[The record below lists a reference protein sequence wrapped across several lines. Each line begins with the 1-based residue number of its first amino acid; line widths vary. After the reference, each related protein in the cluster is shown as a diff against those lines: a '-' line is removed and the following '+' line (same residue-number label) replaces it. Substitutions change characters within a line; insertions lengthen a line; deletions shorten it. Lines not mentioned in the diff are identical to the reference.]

1 MKTEGVVM
9 TILHSLKGTLAVGL
23 LSLGLMACGQSAQQK
38 DESKSESTAVSNIEQ
53 IKKNGV
59 VRIGVFSDKPP
70 FGYLDEQGK
79 NQGFDVE
86 IAKHVAKDLLGDENK
101 VEFVLTEAAN
111 RVEYLKANKVDII
124 FANFTVTP
132 ERKEVV
138 DFSKPYLKVA
148 LGVVSPKDQPITD
161 VAQLKDKI
169 LLVNKGTTADSFF
182 TKKHPEIKLQKYEQ
196 NTETFDAL
204 KDKRGV
210 ALAHDNLLVLAWAKE
225 NPAYTVG
232 ITSLGEQDLIAPAVK
247 KGNTEL
253 LDWLNKDLEKL
264 AKEGV
269 IRQAYEKTL
278 KPVYGDSINPKD
290 LLVE

>member
-1 MKTEGVVM
+1 MQ
-9 TILHSLKGTLAVGL
+9 TIAQIKKLLAISLLGFGL
-23 LSLGLMACGQSAQQK
+23 VACSQN
-38 DESKSESTAVSNIEQ
+38 SETKKEAAGDQTATSSIEQ

-70 FGYLDEQGK
+70 FGYLDEKGQ

-161 VAQLKDKI
+161 ISQLKDKI

-182 TKKHPEIKLQKYEQ
+182 SKKHPDIKLLKYEQ

-210 ALAHDNLLVLAWAKE
+210 ALAHDNLLVMAWAKD
-225 NPAYTVG
+225 NPNYTVG
-232 ITSLGEQDLIAPAVK
+232 ITSLGEHDLIAPAVK
-247 KGNTEL
+247 KGNKEL
-253 LDWLNKDLEKL
+253 LDWLNTDLEKL
-264 AKEGV
+264 SKEGV
-269 IRQAYEKTL
+269 IHQAYEKTL
-278 KPVYGDSINPKD
+278 KPVYGDTINPKD

>member
-1 MKTEGVVM
+1 M
-9 TILHSLKGTLAVGL
+9 LKLQKNIQYLLAASV
-23 LSLGLMACGQSAQQK
+23 LSLGLLGCNKASDSQPKAADTSA
-38 DESKSESTAVSNIEQ
+38 SSIEQ

-70 FGYLDEQGK
+70 FGYLDAQGK

-111 RVEYLKANKVDII
+111 RVEYLKSNKVDII

-138 DFSKPYLKVA
+138 DFAKPYLKVA
-148 LGVVSPKDQPITD
+148 LGVVSPKDHPISD
-161 VAQLKDKI
+161 INQLKDKV
-169 LLVNKGTTADSFF
+169 LLVNKGTTADSYF
-182 TKKHPEIKLQKYEQ
+182 TKKYPEIKLQKYEQ
-196 NTETFDAL
+196 NTETFAAL
-204 KDKRGV
+204 KDGRGA

-225 NPAYTVG
+225 NPNYTVD
-232 ITSLGEQDLIAPAVK
+232 ITTLGEHDLIAPAVK
-247 KGNTEL
+247 KGDKEL

-269 IRQAYEKTL
+269 IHQAYEKTL
-278 KPVYGDSINPKD
+278 LPIYGDSIPAKD
-290 LLVE
+290 LIIE

>member
-1 MKTEGVVM
+1 M
-9 TILHSLKGTLAVGL
+9 ISHSNIKQLFSVTL
-23 LSLGLMACGQSAQQK
+23 LSFGLAACGQNAQQDTQSSS
-38 DESKSESTAVSNIEQ
+38 DEKSISSIEQ

-70 FGYLDEQGK
+70 FGYLDEKGQ

-138 DFSKPYLKVA
+138 DFAQPYLKVA
-148 LGVVSPKDQPITD
+148 LGVVSPKNQPITD
-161 VAQLKDKI
+161 LSQLKDKT
-169 LLVNKGTTADSFF
+169 LLVNKGTTADAFF
-182 TKKHPEIKLQKYEQ
+182 TKNHPEIKLQKYEQ

-204 KDKRGV
+204 KDKRGA

-225 NPAYTVG
+225 NPNYTVG
-232 ITSLGEQDLIAPAVK
+232 ITSLGQQDFIAPAVK
-247 KGNTEL
+247 KGNKEL
-253 LDWLNKDLEKL
+253 LDWLNTDLAKL
-264 AKEGV
+264 SKEGV
-269 IRQAYEKTL
+269 MQAAYEKTL
-278 KPVYGDSINPKD
+278 KPVYGETIDSKEI
-290 LLVE
+290 LVD

>member
-1 MKTEGVVM
+1 MKKLANVKKLFAVS
-9 TILHSLKGTLAVGL
+9 ILGFGL
-23 LSLGLMACGQSAQQK
+23 VACGQNAETKNESAQDQ
-38 DESKSESTAVSNIEQ
+38 SATSSIEQ

-70 FGYLDEQGK
+70 FGYLDEKGQ

-138 DFSKPYLKVA
+138 DYAKPYLKVA
-148 LGVVSPKDQPITD
+148 LGVVSPKDAPITD
-161 VAQLKDKI
+161 IAQLKDKV

-182 TKKHPEIKLQKYEQ
+182 SKQHQEIKLQKYEQ

-204 KDKRGV
+204 KDKRGI

-225 NPAYTVG
+225 NPDYTVG
-232 ITSLGEQDLIAPAVK
+232 ITSLGEQELIAPAVK
-247 KGNTEL
+247 KGNKEL

-264 AKEGV
+264 SKEGV
-269 IRQAYEKTL
+269 IHQAYEKTL
-278 KPVYGDSINPKD
+278 KPVYGDMVNPKD

>member
-1 MKTEGVVM
+1 MQ
-9 TILHSLKGTLAVGL
+9 TITLSNIQKL
-23 LSLGLMACGQSAQQK
+23 LLASIFSLGLTACNKNPQSA
-38 DESKSESTAVSNIEQ
+38 EKSAETSTQVSSIEQ

-70 FGYLDEQGK
+70 FGYLDAQGK

-101 VEFVLTEAAN
+101 VQFVLTEAAN

-132 ERKEVV
+132 EREQVV
-138 DFSKPYLKVA
+138 DFAKPYLKVA
-148 LGVVSPKDQPITD
+148 LGVVSPKNKPITD
-161 VAQLKDKI
+161 IAQLKDQT

-182 TKKHPEIKLQKYEQ
+182 SKQHPEIKLQKYEQ

-204 KDKRGV
+204 KDGRGA

-225 NPAYTVG
+225 NPNYTVG
-232 ITSLGEQDLIAPAVK
+232 ITNLGEQDLIAPAVQ
-247 KGNTEL
+247 KGNKEL
-253 LDWLNKDLEKL
+253 LDWLNQDLEKL
-264 AKEGV
+264 AKQGV
-269 IRQAYEKTL
+269 IHQAYEKTL
-278 KPVYGDSINPKD
+278 KPVYGDGIPAKD
-290 LLVE
+290 LIIE

>member
-1 MKTEGVVM
+1 MKKLANVKKLFAVS
-9 TILHSLKGTLAVGL
+9 ILGFGL
-23 LSLGLMACGQSAQQK
+23 VACGQNAETKNESAQDQTTT
-38 DESKSESTAVSNIEQ
+38 SSIEQ

-70 FGYLDEQGK
+70 FGYLDEKGQ

-101 VEFVLTEAAN
+101 IEFVLTEAAN

-138 DFSKPYLKVA
+138 DYAKPYLKVA
-148 LGVVSPKDQPITD
+148 LGVVSPKDAPITD
-161 VAQLKDKI
+161 IAQLKDKV

-182 TKKHPEIKLQKYEQ
+182 SKQHKEIKLQKYEQ

-204 KDKRGV
+204 KDKRGI

-225 NPAYTVG
+225 NPDYTVG
-232 ITSLGEQDLIAPAVK
+232 ITSLGEQDFIAPAVK
-247 KGNTEL
+247 KGNKEL

-264 AKEGV
+264 SKEGV
-269 IRQAYEKTL
+269 IHQAYEKTL
-278 KPVYGDSINPKD
+278 KPVYGDTVNPKD

>member
-1 MKTEGVVM
+1 MKKLANVKKLFAV
-9 TILHSLKGTLAVGL
+9 SLLGFGL
-23 LSLGLMACGQSAQQK
+23 VACGQNAETKNESAQDQ
-38 DESKSESTAVSNIEQ
+38 SATSSIEQ

-70 FGYLDEQGK
+70 FGYLDEKGQ

-101 VEFVLTEAAN
+101 IEFVLTEAAN

-138 DFSKPYLKVA
+138 DYAKPYLKVA
-148 LGVVSPKDQPITD
+148 LGVVSPKDAPITD
-161 VAQLKDKI
+161 IAQLKDKV

-182 TKKHPEIKLQKYEQ
+182 SKQHKEIKLQKYEQ

-204 KDKRGV
+204 KDKRGI

-225 NPAYTVG
+225 NPDYTVG

-247 KGNTEL
+247 KGNKEL

-264 AKEGV
+264 SKEGV
-269 IRQAYEKTL
+269 IHQAYEKTL
-278 KPVYGDSINPKD
+278 KPVYGDMVNPKD

>member
-1 MKTEGVVM
+1 M
-9 TILHSLKGTLAVGL
+9 TAFFNIKKVLAVSL
-23 LSLGLMACGQSAQQK
+23 MSLGLAACNQDANKPKTATDPDQS
-38 DESKSESTAVSNIEQ
+38 TVSSIEQ

-70 FGYLDEQGK
+70 FGYLDAEGK

-86 IAKHVAKDLLGDENK
+86 IAKQVAKDLLGDENK

-132 ERKEVV
+132 ERKEAV
-138 DFSKPYLKVA
+138 DFAKPYLKVA
-148 LGVVSPKDQPITD
+148 LGVVSAKDKPITD
-161 VAQLKDKI
+161 IAQLKDQT

-182 TKKHPEIKLQKYEQ
+182 TKQHPEIKLQKYEQ

-225 NPAYTVG
+225 NPNYTVG
-232 ITSLGEQDLIAPAVK
+232 ITSLGDQDLIAPAVK
-247 KGNTEL
+247 KGNKEL
-253 LDWLNKDLEKL
+253 LDWLNDDLDKL
-264 AKEGV
+264 TQTGV
-269 IRQAYEKTL
+269 IQQAYEKTL
-278 KPVYGDSINPKD
+278 KPVYGDTIDPKD
-290 LLVE
+290 LLVD

>member
-1 MKTEGVVM
+1 MNIVWNTKITVKKF
-9 TILHSLKGTLAVGL
+9 IAISLI
-23 LSLGLMACGQSAQQK
+23 SLGLTACNQNSQPK
-38 DESKSESTAVSNIEQ
+38 DKPDSEPAALSSIEQ

-70 FGYLDEQGK
+70 FGYLDAEGK

-111 RVEYLKANKVDII
+111 RVENLKANKVDII
-124 FANFTVTP
+124 FANFTITP
-132 ERKEVV
+132 ERKEAV

-148 LGVVSPKDQPITD
+148 LGVVSPKDKPITD
-161 VAQLKDKI
+161 ISQLKDQI

-182 TKKHPEIKLQKYEQ
+182 TKKHPEVKLLKYEQ

-210 ALAHDNLLVLAWAKE
+210 GLAHDNLLVLAWAKE
-225 NPAYTVG
+225 NPQYTVG

-247 KGNTEL
+247 KGNQEL

-269 IRQAYEKTL
+269 IRQAYDKTL
-278 KPVYGDSINPKD
+278 KPVYGDTIDPKD

>member
-1 MKTEGVVM
+1 MFKK
-9 TILHSLKGTLAVGL
+9 LLLASIF
-23 LSLGLMACGQSAQQK
+23 SLGLTACNKNPQSA
-38 DESKSESTAVSNIEQ
+38 EKSADTSAQVSSIEQ

-70 FGYLDEQGK
+70 FGYLDAQGK

-101 VEFVLTEAAN
+101 VQFVLTEAAN

-132 ERKEVV
+132 EREQVV
-138 DFSKPYLKVA
+138 DFAKPYLKVA
-148 LGVVSPKDQPITD
+148 LGVVSPKDKPITD
-161 VAQLKDKI
+161 LAQLKDQT

-182 TKKHPEIKLQKYEQ
+182 SKQHPEIKLQKYEQ

-204 KDKRGV
+204 KDGRGV

-225 NPAYTVG
+225 NPNYTVG
-232 ITSLGEQDLIAPAVK
+232 ITNLGEQDLIAPAVQ
-247 KGNTEL
+247 KGNKEL
-253 LDWLNKDLEKL
+253 LDWLNQDLEKL
-264 AKEGV
+264 AKQGV
-269 IRQAYEKTL
+269 IHQAYEKTL
-278 KPVYGDSINPKD
+278 KPVYGDGIPAKD
-290 LLVE
+290 LIIE

>member
-1 MKTEGVVM
+1 MQ
-9 TILHSLKGTLAVGL
+9 TITFSNIQKLLLASVF
-23 LSLGLMACGQSAQQK
+23 SLGLTACNKTPQSA
-38 DESKSESTAVSNIEQ
+38 EKSADSSTQISSIEQ

-70 FGYLDEQGK
+70 FGYLDAQGK

-101 VEFVLTEAAN
+101 VQFVLTEAAN

-132 ERKEVV
+132 ERKQVV
-138 DFSKPYLKVA
+138 DFAKPYLKVA
-148 LGVVSPKDQPITD
+148 LGVVSPKNKPITD
-161 VAQLKDKI
+161 IAQLKDQT

-182 TKKHPEIKLQKYEQ
+182 SKQHPEIKLQKYEQ

-204 KDKRGV
+204 KDGRGA

-225 NPAYTVG
+225 NPNYTVG
-232 ITSLGEQDLIAPAVK
+232 ITNLGEQDLIAPAVQ
-247 KGNTEL
+247 KGNKEL
-253 LDWLNKDLEKL
+253 LDWLNQDLEKL

-269 IRQAYEKTL
+269 IHQAYEKTL
-278 KPVYGDSINPKD
+278 KPVYGEGIPAKD
-290 LLVE
+290 LIIE

>member
-1 MKTEGVVM
+1 M
-9 TILHSLKGTLAVGL
+9 TTLTLQNIKHVLAASL
-23 LSLGLMACGQSAQQK
+23 LSLGLVACDKGTQSNEKTA
-38 DESKSESTAVSNIEQ
+38 DSTQTVSSIEQ

-70 FGYLDEQGK
+70 FGYLDAQGK

-86 IAKHVAKDLLGDENK
+86 IAQHVAKDLLGDENK

-138 DFSKPYLKVA
+138 DFAKPYLKVA
-148 LGVVSPKDQPITD
+148 LGVVSPKTHPITD
-161 VAQLKDKI
+161 VAQLKDKT

-182 TKKHPEIKLQKYEQ
+182 TKTHPEIKLQKYEQ

-204 KDKRGV
+204 KDGRGA

-225 NPAYTVG
+225 NPNYTVG
-232 ITSLGEQDLIAPAVK
+232 ITNLGEQDLIAPAVK
-247 KGNTEL
+247 KGDKEL
-253 LDWLNKDLEKL
+253 LDWLNQDLEKL

-269 IRQAYEKTL
+269 IHQAYEKTL
-278 KPVYGDSINPKD
+278 KPVYGDTINPKD

>member
-1 MKTEGVVM
+1 M
-9 TILHSLKGTLAVGL
+9 TAFLNIKKVLAMSLM
-23 LSLGLMACGQSAQQK
+23 SLGLAACNQNSEPKQSA
-38 DESKSESTAVSNIEQ
+38 EPANTAVSSIEQ

-70 FGYLDEQGK
+70 FGYLDAQGK

-132 ERKEVV
+132 ERKEAV

-161 VAQLKDKI
+161 IAQLKDKT

-182 TKKHPEIKLQKYEQ
+182 SKQHPEIKLQKYEQ

-225 NPAYTVG
+225 NPNYTVG
-232 ITSLGEQDLIAPAVK
+232 ITRLGDQDLIAPAVK
-247 KGNTEL
+247 KGNKEL
-253 LDWLNKDLEKL
+253 LDWLNKDLDKL
-264 AKEGV
+264 TKSGV
-269 IRQAYEKTL
+269 IQQAYEKTL
-278 KPVYGDSINPKD
+278 KPVYGDSIDPQD
-290 LLVE
+290 LLVD

>member
-1 MKTEGVVM
+1 M
-9 TILHSLKGTLAVGL
+9 TTFAHVKKLFAVSL
-23 LSLGLMACGQSAQQK
+23 LGLGLAACGQNSETKKETAQDQSAT
-38 DESKSESTAVSNIEQ
+38 SSIEQ

-70 FGYLDEQGK
+70 FGYLDEKGK

-148 LGVVSPKDQPITD
+148 LGVVSPKDAPITD
-161 VAQLKDKI
+161 IAQLKDKV

-182 TKKHPEIKLQKYEQ
+182 SKQHKEINLQKYEQ

-225 NPAYTVG
+225 NPNYTVG
-232 ITSLGEQDLIAPAVK
+232 ITSFGEHDLIAPAVK
-247 KGNTEL
+247 KGNKEL

-264 AKEGV
+264 SKEGV
-269 IRQAYEKTL
+269 IQQAYEKTL
-278 KPVYGDSINPKD
+278 KPVYGDTINPKD

>member
-1 MKTEGVVM
+1 MQ
-9 TILHSLKGTLAVGL
+9 TITFSNIQKLLLASVF
-23 LSLGLMACGQSAQQK
+23 SLGMTACNKNPQSTEKPADTSAQL
-38 DESKSESTAVSNIEQ
+38 SSIEQ

-70 FGYLDEQGK
+70 FGYLDAQGK

-101 VEFVLTEAAN
+101 VQFVLTEAAN

-132 ERKEVV
+132 EREQVV
-138 DFSKPYLKVA
+138 DFAQPYLKVA
-148 LGVVSPKDQPITD
+148 LGVVSPKNKPITD
-161 VAQLKDKI
+161 IAQLKDQI

-182 TKKHPEIKLQKYEQ
+182 SKQHPEIKLQKYEQ

-204 KDKRGV
+204 KDGRGA

-225 NPAYTVG
+225 NPNYTVG
-232 ITSLGEQDLIAPAVK
+232 ITNLGEQDLIAPAVQ
-247 KGNTEL
+247 KGNKEL
-253 LDWLNKDLEKL
+253 LDWLNQDLEKL

-269 IRQAYEKTL
+269 IHQAYEKTL
-278 KPVYGDSINPKD
+278 KPVYGDGIPAKD
-290 LLVE
+290 LIIE

>member
-1 MKTEGVVM
+1 M
-9 TILHSLKGTLAVGL
+9 A
-23 LSLGLMACGQSAQQK
+23 ACGQNSETKKETAQDQSAT
-38 DESKSESTAVSNIEQ
+38 SSIEQ

-70 FGYLDEQGK
+70 FGYLDEKGK

-138 DFSKPYLKVA
+138 DYAKPYLKVA
-148 LGVVSPKDQPITD
+148 LGVVSPKDAPITD
-161 VAQLKDKI
+161 IAQLKDKV

-182 TKKHPEIKLQKYEQ
+182 SKQHQEIKLQKYEQ

-204 KDKRGV
+204 KDKRGI

-225 NPAYTVG
+225 NPDYTVG

-247 KGNTEL
+247 KGNKEL

-264 AKEGV
+264 SKEGV
-269 IRQAYEKTL
+269 IHQAYEKTL
-278 KPVYGDSINPKD
+278 KPVYGDTVNPKD

>member
-1 MKTEGVVM
+1 MIALFDIKKVF
-9 TILHSLKGTLAVGL
+9 AVSI
-23 LSLGLMACGQSAQQK
+23 LSLGLAACGQNSETSKTDATK
-38 DESKSESTAVSNIEQ
+38 DQNTAASSIEQ

-70 FGYLDEQGK
+70 FGYLDEKGQ

-138 DFSKPYLKVA
+138 DFANPYLKVA

-161 VAQLKDKI
+161 IAQLKDKI

-182 TKKHPEIKLQKYEQ
+182 TKQHSEIKLQKYEQ

-204 KDKRGV
+204 KDKRGA

-225 NPAYTVG
+225 NPNYTVG
-232 ITSLGEQDLIAPAVK
+232 ITTLGDKDLIAPAVK
-247 KGNTEL
+247 KGDKEL

-264 AKEGV
+264 TKDGV
-269 IRQAYEKTL
+269 IHQAYEKTL
-278 KPVYGDSINPKD
+278 KPVYGDTIDPKE

>member
-1 MKTEGVVM
+1 MQ
-9 TILHSLKGTLAVGL
+9 TITLSNIQKL
-23 LSLGLMACGQSAQQK
+23 LLASIFSLGLAACNKNPQSA
-38 DESKSESTAVSNIEQ
+38 EKSAEASTQVSSIEQ

-70 FGYLDEQGK
+70 FGYLDAQGK

-101 VEFVLTEAAN
+101 VQFVLTEAAN

-132 ERKEVV
+132 EREQVV
-138 DFSKPYLKVA
+138 DFAKPYLKVA
-148 LGVVSPKDQPITD
+148 LGVVSPKNKPITD
-161 VAQLKDKI
+161 IAQLKDQT

-182 TKKHPEIKLQKYEQ
+182 SKQHPEIKLQKYEQ

-204 KDKRGV
+204 KDGRGA

-225 NPAYTVG
+225 NPNYTVG
-232 ITSLGEQDLIAPAVK
+232 ITNLGEQDLIAPAVQ
-247 KGNTEL
+247 KGNKEL
-253 LDWLNKDLEKL
+253 LDWLNQDLEKL
-264 AKEGV
+264 AKQGV
-269 IRQAYEKTL
+269 IHQAYEKTL
-278 KPVYGDSINPKD
+278 KPVYGDGIPAKD
-290 LLVE
+290 LIIE

>member
-1 MKTEGVVM
+1 MQNTYIRSRQK
-9 TILHSLKGTLAVGL
+9 IWLTLM
-23 LSLGLMACGQSAQQK
+23 LSLGLVACNKPPTTQEKSVDSSAQI
-38 DESKSESTAVSNIEQ
+38 SSIEQ

-70 FGYLDEQGK
+70 FGYLDAAGK

-101 VEFVLTEAAN
+101 VQFILTEAAN

-138 DFSKPYLKVA
+138 DFAEPYLKVA
-148 LGVVSPKDQPITD
+148 LGVVSPKNKPITD
-161 VAQLKDKI
+161 LAQLKDQI
-169 LLVNKGTTADSFF
+169 LLVNKGTTADTFF
-182 TKKHPEIKLQKYEQ
+182 TKQHPEIKLQKYEQ

-204 KDKRGV
+204 KDNRGV

-225 NPAYTVG
+225 NSNYKVG
-232 ITSLGEQDLIAPAVK
+232 ITNLGKQDFIAPAVQ
-247 KGNTEL
+247 KGNKAL
-253 LDWLNKDLEKL
+253 LDWLNQDLEKL
-264 AKEGV
+264 AKDGS
-269 IRQAYEKTL
+269 IHQAYEKTL
-278 KPVYGDSINPKD
+278 KPVYGEGIPAND
-290 LLVE
+290 LIIEE

>member
-1 MKTEGVVM
+1 MKMSQRIKQAFVISMIGFGSF
-9 TILHSLKGTLAVGL
+9 SLAG
-23 LSLGLMACGQSAQQK
+23 CNQSNAPKEKNQ
-38 DESKSESTAVSNIEQ
+38 ETNVSSIEK

-70 FGYLDEQGK
+70 FGYLDAQGK

-111 RVEYLKANKVDII
+111 RVEYLKADKVDII

-138 DFSKPYLKVA
+138 DFAQPYLKVA
-148 LGVVSPKDQPITD
+148 LGVVSPKSKPITD
-161 VAQLKDKI
+161 IVQLKDQI
-169 LLVNKGTTADSFF
+169 VLVNKGTTADTFF
-182 TKKHPEIKLQKYEQ
+182 SKLHPEVKLQKYEQ

-204 KDKRGV
+204 KDGRGV

-225 NPAYTVG
+225 NPNYTVG
-232 ITSLGEQDLIAPAVK
+232 ITSLGDQELIAPAVK
-247 KGNTEL
+247 KGDKEL
-253 LDWLNKDLEKL
+253 LDWLNQDLDQL

-269 IRQAYEKTL
+269 IQQAYEKTL
-278 KPVYGDSINPKD
+278 KPVYGDTIAPKD
-290 LLVE
+290 LLVK

>member
-1 MKTEGVVM
+1 MQ
-9 TILHSLKGTLAVGL
+9 TITFSNIQKLLLASVF
-23 LSLGLMACGQSAQQK
+23 SLGLTACNKTSQSA
-38 DESKSESTAVSNIEQ
+38 EKSADSSAQVSSIEQ

-70 FGYLDEQGK
+70 FGYLDAQGK

-101 VEFVLTEAAN
+101 VQFVLTEAAN

-132 ERKEVV
+132 ERKQVV
-138 DFSKPYLKVA
+138 DFAKPYLKVA
-148 LGVVSPKDQPITD
+148 LGVVSPKNKPITD
-161 VAQLKDKI
+161 IAQLKDQT

-182 TKKHPEIKLQKYEQ
+182 SKQHPEIKLQKYEQ

-204 KDKRGV
+204 KDGRGA

-225 NPAYTVG
+225 NPNYAVG
-232 ITSLGEQDLIAPAVK
+232 ITNLGEQDLIAPAVQ
-247 KGNTEL
+247 KGNKEL
-253 LDWLNKDLEKL
+253 LDWLNQDLEKL

-269 IRQAYEKTL
+269 IHQAYEKTL
-278 KPVYGDSINPKD
+278 KPVYGEGIPAKD
-290 LLVE
+290 LIIE

>member
-1 MKTEGVVM
+1 MQ
-9 TILHSLKGTLAVGL
+9 TITLSNIQKL
-23 LSLGLMACGQSAQQK
+23 LLASIFSLGLTACNKNPQSA
-38 DESKSESTAVSNIEQ
+38 EKSAEASTQVSSIEQ

-70 FGYLDEQGK
+70 FGYLDAQGK

-101 VEFVLTEAAN
+101 VQFVLTEAAN

-132 ERKEVV
+132 EREQVV
-138 DFSKPYLKVA
+138 DFAKPYLKVA
-148 LGVVSPKDQPITD
+148 LGVVSPKNKPITD
-161 VAQLKDKI
+161 IAQLKDQT

-182 TKKHPEIKLQKYEQ
+182 SKQHPEIKLQKYEQ

-204 KDKRGV
+204 KDGRGV

-225 NPAYTVG
+225 NPNYTVG
-232 ITSLGEQDLIAPAVK
+232 ITNLGEQDLIAPAVQ
-247 KGNTEL
+247 KGNKEL

-264 AKEGV
+264 AKQGV
-269 IRQAYEKTL
+269 IHQAYEKTL
-278 KPVYGDSINPKD
+278 KPVYGDGIPAKD
-290 LLVE
+290 LIIE

>member
-1 MKTEGVVM
+1 M
-9 TILHSLKGTLAVGL
+9 TALLSVRQMMAVSLM
-23 LSLGLMACGQSAQQK
+23 SLGLAACNQNTPPKESAEPEQA
-38 DESKSESTAVSNIEQ
+38 AVSSIDQ

-70 FGYLDEQGK
+70 FGYLDAQGK

-101 VEFVLTEAAN
+101 VEFVLTEATN

-132 ERKEVV
+132 ERKEAV

-148 LGVVSPKDQPITD
+148 LGVISPKDKPITD
-161 VAQLKDKI
+161 IAQLKDQV

-182 TKKHPEIKLQKYEQ
+182 TKQHPEVKLQKYEQ

-225 NPAYTVG
+225 NPQYTVG

-247 KGNTEL
+247 KGDQGL
-253 LDWLNKDLEKL
+253 LEWLNQDMEKL
-264 AKEGV
+264 SKNGV
-269 IRQAYEKTL
+269 IQQAYEKTL
-278 KPVYGDSINPKD
+278 KPVYGDTIDPKD
-290 LLVE
+290 LLVD

>member
-1 MKTEGVVM
+1 M
-9 TILHSLKGTLAVGL
+9 TAFFNIKKVLAVSL
-23 LSLGLMACGQSAQQK
+23 MSLGLAACNQDANKPKTATDADQS
-38 DESKSESTAVSNIEQ
+38 TVSSIEQ

-70 FGYLDEQGK
+70 FGYLDAQGK

-132 ERKEVV
+132 ERKEAV

-148 LGVVSPKDQPITD
+148 LGVVSPKDKPITD
-161 VAQLKDKI
+161 IAQLKDQTV
-169 LLVNKGTTADSFF
+169 LVNKGTTADSFF
-182 TKKHPEIKLQKYEQ
+182 TKQHPEIKLQKYEQ

-225 NPAYTVG
+225 NPNYTVG
-232 ITSLGEQDLIAPAVK
+232 ITSLGDQDLIAPAVK
-247 KGNTEL
+247 KGNKEL
-253 LDWLNKDLEKL
+253 LDWLNDDMDKL
-264 AKEGV
+264 TKTGV
-269 IRQAYEKTL
+269 IQQAYEKTL
-278 KPVYGDSINPKD
+278 KPVYGDTIDPKD

>member
-1 MKTEGVVM
+1 MNMIINLKKAFVVSM
-9 TILHSLKGTLAVGL
+9 IGL
-23 LSLGLMACGQSAQQK
+23 GSLSLSACNQSSTPKDQAQS
-38 DESKSESTAVSNIEQ
+38 DSSAVSSIEQ

-59 VRIGVFSDKPP
+59 VRIGVFSDTA
-70 FGYLDEQGK
+70 FGYLDAQGK
-79 NQGFDVE
+79 SQGFDVE

-138 DFSKPYLKVA
+138 DFAQPYLKVA
-148 LGVVSPKDQPITD
+148 LGIVSPKDQPITD
-161 VAQLKDKI
+161 IAQLKGQT

-182 TKKHPEIKLQKYEQ
+182 SKQHPEIKLQKYEQ

-225 NPAYTVG
+225 NPNYTVG
-232 ITSLGEQDLIAPAVK
+232 IVNLGEQDLIAPAVK

-253 LDWLNKDLEKL
+253 LDWLNQDLQKL
-264 AKEGV
+264 AQEGV
-269 IRQAYEKTL
+269 IQQAYEKTL
-278 KPVYGDSINPKD
+278 KPVYGDGISEKD